1 MGKARIKRTDNDDED
16 DDDNNNHNNNNNNSS
31 NKQSAFYIRY
41 QLMSKGQAVTDSR
54 QGVVAKH
61 SHCTETY

>member
-1 MGKARIKRTDNDDED
+1 MGKARIKRIDNDDDDDDD
-16 DDDNNNHNNNNNNSS
+16 DDDNNNNDSS